1 MRLIRGAGSRRLLA
15 EPLDQKGSS
24 QSDSGTDVCSKSS
37 SEEHGSILEEPEELL
52 EPWSEWIKRV
62 THFVELQMDRLHIR
76 SWVVNA
82 REQKLQMASRIAM
95 HPATRWTAQALRWD
109 PATMFDGLRPTALRK
124 RARPAF
130 RWAWE
135 LSIEDSWTRVC
146 LGLSGGLDVG
156 DEFFFFLQI
165 ATNYLE

>member
-1 MRLIRGAGSRRLLA
+1 MRLILGAGRRRLLA
-15 EPLDQKGSS
+15 EPLVQKASS
-24 QSDSGTDVCSKSS
+24 QSDSGTDVCSNADKSS

-62 THFVELQMDRLHIR
+62 THFVELQMDRLHIG

-95 HPATRWTAQALRWD
+95 HPTTRWTAQALRWD

-130 RWAWE
+130 RWA
-135 LSIEDSWTRVC
+135 DS
-146 LGLSGGLDVG
+146 
-156 DEFFFFLQI
+156 
-165 ATNYLE
+165 LEAVH